1 MLFRGA
7 SPPRRAGRSGGIG
20 RRAGLKIRW
29 PQGRVG
35 STPSSGTRI
44 LFKRSAQIL
53 PLSKFGSSQDWWA
66 ADVDLLAFVSN
77 HEQGFNQHA
86 AEGYGGGY
94 LPPGAGWIYLVVGL
108 RQTKLEN
115 QFFL

>member
-1 MLFRGA
+1 M
-7 SPPRRAGRSGGIG
+7 
-20 RRAGLKIRW
+20 
-29 PQGRVG
+29 G

-86 AEGYGGGY
+86 AEGYGGRYHHGGAAG
-94 LPPGAGWIYLVVGL
+94 LHRLLVRPEPSSQNHFSHAPPD
-108 RQTKLEN
+108 RLEI
-115 QFFL
+115 LSWSGG